1 MGRVKKTLIA
11 HFFLDISQFIK
22 IVHFKHER
30 RLLFLNDGCG
40 YFAHFGAQYAYA
52 ARLCA
57 HIRCAHTPC
66 HAPICKQIRRI
77 FLGLCP
83 VVIHISEIEIDEAL
97 RFRDALFTDIGDERS
112 ERIVRNIEI
121 VERSE

>member
-52 ARLCA
+52 
-57 HIRCAHTPC
+57 
-66 HAPICKQIRRI
+66 
-77 FLGLCP
+77 
-83 VVIHISEIEIDEAL
+83 VAL
-97 RFRDALFTDIGDERS
+97 LP
-112 ERIVRNIEI
+112 
-121 VERSE
+121 